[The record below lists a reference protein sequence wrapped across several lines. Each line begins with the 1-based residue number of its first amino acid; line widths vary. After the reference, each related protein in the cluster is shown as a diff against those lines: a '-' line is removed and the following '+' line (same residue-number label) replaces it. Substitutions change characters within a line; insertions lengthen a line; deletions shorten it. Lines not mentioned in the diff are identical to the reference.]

1 MSRLTCCVARLLCLA
16 ESVLRLSARMKHHA
30 ERFLCLMSRLTCRV
44 ARFLCLA
51 ESVLSLA
58 ASVKCAGESV
68 PRLTAS
74 VPRGEES
81 MKCFMSCVLFRMA
94 KRIPLANIF
103 QEKSD
108 AVRSRTASA
117 ALPIDR
123 PRCCKCFNLHGSRFP
138 QRLGAFVQGRASGE
152 NIIHQQDAP
161 ASDRLRLAQTERASQ
176 IAAPLCA
183 VKLRLRHSGPVP
195 LEQVRLNFLFPCR
208 KAGFGQEQRLIEA
221 PPAQAADVQRHGQ
234 NQIRLVE
241 QGCGIRLFRQGS
253 KGA

>member
-1 MSRLTCCVARLLCLA
+1 
-16 ESVLRLSARMKHHA
+16 
-30 ERFLCLMSRLTCRV
+30 
-44 ARFLCLA
+44 
-51 ESVLSLA
+51 
-58 ASVKCAGESV
+58 
-68 PRLTAS
+68 
-74 VPRGEES
+74 
-81 MKCFMSCVLFRMA
+81 MKCFMSSVLFRMA

-117 ALPIDR
+117 AFLIDR
-123 PRCCKCFNLHGSRFP
+123 LRCCKCFNLHGSRFP
-138 QRLGAFVQGRASGE
+138 QRLGAFVQGRAGGK

-176 IAAPLCA
+176 IAAPFCA

-208 KAGFGQEQRLIEA
+208 KAGFSQEQRLIET